1 MLLYMNLKVT
11 TNEKPIIDT
20 HTKRERNLNITLKR
34 VIKSQGKEQK
44 QLQKQVGKTI
54 NKMAISTDPSITSL
68 AVNGLNTPIK

>member
-1 MLLYMNLKVT
+1 MNLKVT